1 MTRPSIAIV
10 GAGFSGTLL
19 ALHLLRRCPPTVRV
33 ALIERNSAF
42 GRGQAYSSG
51 NPNHLLNVPAGRM
64 SAFSDRPGDF
74 LEWLQ
79 QQAGPDASLPSAK
92 CFVPRRRF
100 GAYVRN
106 LLAEEMKR
114 P

>member
-33 ALIERNSAF
+33 ALIERNGAF
-42 GRGQAYSSG
+42 GRGQAYASG

-64 SAFSDRPGDF
+64 SAFNDRPGDF
-74 LEWLQ
+74 LEWLRRQ
-79 QQAGPDASLPSAK
+79 VAPGAVLPSARAS
-92 CFVPRRRF
+92 CRAGASAPMSATSWTRR
-100 GAYVRN
+100 
-106 LLAEEMKR
+106 
-114 P
+114 